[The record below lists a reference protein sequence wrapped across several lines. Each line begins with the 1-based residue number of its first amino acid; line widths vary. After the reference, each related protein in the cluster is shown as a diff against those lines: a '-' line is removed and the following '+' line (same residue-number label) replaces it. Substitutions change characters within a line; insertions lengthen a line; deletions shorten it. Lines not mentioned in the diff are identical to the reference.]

1 MFTYVSEDGVV
12 VHVHEWL
19 PEGSPRGV
27 VQIAHG
33 MGEHGARYEPLAL
46 ALNARGWAVYAADHR
61 GHGRTMHAGPGE
73 LGDNGWML
81 LVSDMVALT
90 RLLRERHPG
99 LPLVLLGHS
108 LGSFATQQYLLDHQ
122 DLVDAAV
129 LSGTAAVDMLFAS
142 PAHAGGDVDVM
153 AVFNEAF
160 QPVRTDADWLSRDE
174 EQVDLYIADPW
185 CGFSVDETSMGQLAG
200 EAPRLAAPSGIRP
213 DLPLYV
219 VVGEMDPVNDG
230 LSSSDAVVER
240 YRAAGL
246 TDLTYRVWPGARH
259 EVFNEI
265 NRDEVF
271 ADLLDWIE
279 RVAP

>member
-1 MFTYVSEDGVV
+1 MFTYLSEDGVA

-19 PEGSPRGV
+19 PEGEPRGV

-33 MGEHGARYEPLAL
+33 MGEHGARYEPLAR
-46 ALNARGWAVYAADHR
+46 ALNEQGWAVYAADHR
-61 GHGRTMHAGPGE
+61 GHGNTMHAEPGE

-81 LVSDMVALT
+81 LVADMVALT
-90 RLLRERHPG
+90 RLLRERYPD
-99 LPLVLLGHS
+99 LPLVLIGHS
-108 LGSFATQQYLLDHQ
+108 LGSFATQQYLLDHH

-153 AVFNEAF
+153 EVFNQAF
-160 QPVRTDADWLSRDE
+160 QPVRTQADWLSRDE
-174 EQVDLYIADPW
+174 EQVDLYVADPW
-185 CGFSVDETSMGQLAG
+185 CGFSVDEANMAQLAG
-200 EAPRLAAPSGIRP
+200 EAARLAAPSGIRP
-213 DLPLYV
+213 DLPIYV

-230 LSSSDAVVER
+230 LASSDAVVER
-240 YRAAGL
+240 YRQAGL
-246 TDLTYRVWPGARH
+246 TDLTYKVWPGARH

-271 ADLLDWIE
+271 ADLLAWIA

>member
-1 MFTYVSEDGVV
+1 MFTYLSEDGVA

-19 PEGSPRGV
+19 PEGEPRGV

-33 MGEHGARYEPLAL
+33 MGEHGARYEPLAR
-46 ALNARGWAVYAADHR
+46 ALNEQGWAVYASDHR
-61 GHGRTMHAGPGE
+61 GHGNTMHAEPGE

-81 LVSDMVALT
+81 LVADMVALT
-90 RLLRERHPG
+90 RLLRERYPD
-99 LPLVLLGHS
+99 LPLVLIGHS
-108 LGSFATQQYLLDHQ
+108 LGSFATQQYLLDHH

-153 AVFNEAF
+153 EVFNQAF
-160 QPVRTDADWLSRDE
+160 QPVRTQADWLSRDE
-174 EQVDLYIADPW
+174 EQVDLYVADPW
-185 CGFSVDETSMGQLAG
+185 CGFSVDEANMAQLAG
-200 EAPRLAAPSGIRP
+200 EAARLAAPSGIRP
-213 DLPLYV
+213 DLPIYV

-230 LSSSDAVVER
+230 LASSDAVVER
-240 YRAAGL
+240 YRQAGL
-246 TDLTYRVWPGARH
+246 TDLTYKVWPGARH

-271 ADLLDWIE
+271 ADLLAWID